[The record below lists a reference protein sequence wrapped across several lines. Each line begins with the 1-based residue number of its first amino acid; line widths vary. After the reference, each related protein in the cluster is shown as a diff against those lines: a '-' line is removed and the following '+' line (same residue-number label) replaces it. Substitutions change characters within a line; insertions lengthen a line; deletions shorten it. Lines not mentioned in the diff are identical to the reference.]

1 MISFNQRGSLVFKR
15 ETTASIIMAHGFEF
29 YFTLFI
35 FVNIFLLIPCHLP
48 EKIVNV
54 CPLSILNTALQ
65 LTLYFHLPE
74 NRCNSKRRIAQTR
87 N

>member
-1 MISFNQRGSLVFKR
+1 MISINQRGSLVFKR

-48 EKIVNV
+48 EKIVK
-54 CPLSILNTALQ
+54 CLSIVNIKYSTSTNLIFSSSGKSMQFQA
-65 LTLYFHLPE
+65 
-74 NRCNSKRRIAQTR
+74 
-87 N
+87 